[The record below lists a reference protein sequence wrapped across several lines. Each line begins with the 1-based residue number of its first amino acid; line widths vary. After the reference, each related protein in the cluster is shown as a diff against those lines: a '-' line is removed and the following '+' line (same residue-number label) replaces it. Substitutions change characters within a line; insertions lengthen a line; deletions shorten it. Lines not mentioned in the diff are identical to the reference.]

1 MQYVRF
7 TGFCRRSLFGGVTG
21 GVSDDLAEPQKF
33 IADAK
38 KAIAK
43 SNAVLTVSYK
53 RACILTVYVASPG
66 VQSTLL

>member
-53 RACILTVYVASPG
+53 RACIFYRIYCKSWG
-66 VQSTLL
+66 